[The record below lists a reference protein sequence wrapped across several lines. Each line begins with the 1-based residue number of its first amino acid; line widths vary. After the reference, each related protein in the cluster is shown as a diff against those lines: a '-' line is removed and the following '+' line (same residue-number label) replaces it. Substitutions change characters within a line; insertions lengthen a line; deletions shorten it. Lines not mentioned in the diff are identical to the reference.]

1 MSITWSG
8 AEPKVENID
17 LTICGQPFN
26 WLVEANDVQEVQVNG
41 QPAALVEG
49 GWDVDPGQWSREAA
63 RMLNWMKGNE
73 MYQLYSPG
81 ASVEDLIRTAE
92 SNP

>member
-1 MSITWSG
+1 MSLAWYGSDPNIG
-8 AEPKVENID
+8 RID
-17 LTICGQPFN
+17 LTIFGQRTN
-26 WLVEANDVQEVQVNG
+26 WLAETNDVQDVQVNG
-41 QPAALVEG
+41 QPGALVEG

-81 ASVEDLIRTAE
+81 ASVEDLIRIAE
-92 SNP
+92 LIP